1 MNNPLNEIVGQDKI
15 KLTLDRII
23 SSGKVSH
30 AFLFKGLEGVGKDDA
45 AIRFAQALVFNSE
58 LPQEKKKKYI
68 TQIGNLSEPFIKYI
82 FPLPRGKNETE
93 DDNPYEKL
101 KEDEIELIQEELSKK
116 SANHFYKIQI
126 PKANNIKINSIR
138 DINHFLS
145 LSYDES
151 VKRVVIISD
160 AHLMNDAAQNALL
173 KNLEEPPANIIF
185 ILVTHYPE
193 RLRETIRSRCWI
205 MNFHPLNNS
214 DVEEILINNFNIDAV
229 LAKKVSAFSNGSV
242 SNALKLI
249 NYGLDEM
256 KEKAIKILRYSF
268 GKKFHSAYSEF
279 EDISKESDNE
289 YFSLIIS
296 LLIQWLNDFIKFRS
310 DSGKILF
317 NDYIETFEKFHSR
330 YPEIN
335 LLPLANRLDE
345 ISSRLKNNI
354 NLNLAIS
361 NVIAEIAEVI
371 NTK

>member
-1 MNNPLNEIVGQDKI
+1 MNNPLHQIIGQEKI
-15 KLTLDRII
+15 KLTLERII
-23 SSGKVSH
+23 SSEKISH
-30 AFLFKGLEGVGKDDA
+30 AFLFKGLEGVGKEDT
-45 AIRFAQALVFNSE
+45 AIRFAQALIYNSE
-58 LPQEKKKKYI
+58 LIEEKKKNYF
-68 TQIGNLSEPFIKYI
+68 TQISNLSEPFIKYI

-101 KEDEIELIQEELSKK
+101 TEDEIELIQDELSKK
-116 SANHFYKIQI
+116 SLNHFYKIQI

-145 LSYDES
+145 LSYDKS

-205 MNFHPLNNS
+205 INFNPLSNS
-214 DVEEILINNFNIDAV
+214 DVEKILVDNFNIDTA
-229 LAKKVSAFSNGSV
+229 LAKKVSVFSNGSV

-249 NYGLDEM
+249 NYGVDEM

-310 DSGKILF
+310 DSGNILF
-317 NDYIETFEKFHSR
+317 SDYRETFEKFYSR
-330 YPEIN
+330 YPDVD

-361 NVIAEIAEVI
+361 NVIAEIAAVI

>member
-1 MNNPLNEIVGQDKI
+1 MNNPLHQIIGQEKI

-30 AFLFKGLEGVGKDDA
+30 AFLFKGLEGIGKEDA

-58 LPQEKKKKYI
+58 LSEEKKKNYLN
-68 TQIGNLSEPFIKYI
+68 QIDNLSEPFIKYI

-93 DDNPYEKL
+93 DDNPYKKL

-116 SANHFYKIQI
+116 SINHFYKIQI

-151 VKRVVIISD
+151 LKRVVIISD

-173 KNLEEPPANIIF
+173 KNLEEPPANIVF

-205 MNFHPLNNS
+205 ISFNPLSNS
-214 DVEEILINNFNIDAV
+214 DVQKILIDNFNIDTE

-249 NYGLDEM
+249 NYDLDEM

-268 GKKFHSAYSEF
+268 GKKFHTAYSEF

-296 LLIQWLNDFIKFRS
+296 LLIQWLNDYTKFRTN
-310 DSGKILF
+310 SGNILF
-317 NDYIETFEKFHSR
+317 SDYRETFEKFYSR
-330 YPEIN
+330 FPDID

-361 NVIAEIAEVI
+361 NVIVEIAAVI

>member
-1 MNNPLNEIVGQDKI
+1 MNNPLHQIIGQEKI
-15 KLTLDRII
+15 KLTLERII
-23 SSGKVSH
+23 SSEKISH
-30 AFLFKGLEGVGKDDA
+30 AFLFKGLEGVGKEDT
-45 AIRFAQALVFNSE
+45 AIRFAQALIYNSE
-58 LPQEKKKKYI
+58 LIEEKKKNYF
-68 TQIGNLSEPFIKYI
+68 TQISNLSEPFIKYI

-101 KEDEIELIQEELSKK
+101 TEDEIELIQDELSKK
-116 SANHFYKIQI
+116 SLNHFYKIQI

-145 LSYDES
+145 LSYDKS

-205 MNFHPLNNS
+205 INFNPLSNS
-214 DVEEILINNFNIDAV
+214 DVEKILVDNFNIDTA
-229 LAKKVSAFSNGSV
+229 LAEKVSVFSNGSV

-249 NYGLDEM
+249 NYGVDEM

-310 DSGKILF
+310 DSGNILF
-317 NDYIETFEKFHSR
+317 SDYRETFEKFYSR
-330 YPEIN
+330 YPDID

-361 NVIAEIAEVI
+361 NVIAEIAAVI